1 MAEAVSSANART
13 GYAIGLRTTSACT
26 VVLLLAAS
34 LTAAQEP
41 ADGLKLVN
49 QGRRLNADGKQP
61 DAIRLYEQ
69 ALAID
74 PNLFEGHL
82 AMGIAL
88 DLEGRYADARGHLT
102 RAVALAPPESKVTA
116 LNAMA
121 VSYAFE
127 RKADQGAEFYRQAY
141 DLESAERPAS
151 AAEAANA
158 LGRLYLESG
167 NTKQAR
173 RWYETGYET
182 ARRQRD
188 EPASQLDL
196 WQFRWLHAQA
206 RIAARDG
213 HRRDS
218 RTKLAEAKALV
229 AKSPS
234 LQDQATALAYLTGYV
249 ELYAGDAQA
258 ALGALSG
265 ADQQDPFVV
274 MLEARAAEK
283 TGDHT
288 KAQEFWR
295 AVLTFNG
302 HSLQNAFARPE
313 ARQRVRP

>member
-1 MAEAVSSANART
+1 MST
-13 GYAIGLRTTSACT
+13 FG
-26 VVLLLAAS
+26 
-34 LTAAQEP
+34 AQEASDP
-41 ADGLKLVN
+41 LKLVT
-49 QGRRLNADGKQP
+49 QGRRLNAAGKQA
-61 DAIRLYEQ
+61 DAIALYDR
-69 ALAID
+69 ALAAD

-82 AMGIAL
+82 ALGIAL
-88 DLEGRYADARGHLT
+88 DLEGRYADARSHLT
-102 RAVALAPPESKVTA
+102 RAIALAPQDTKLNA

-127 RKADQGAEFYRQAY
+127 RKADQGAEFYRQGY
-141 DLESAERPAS
+141 DMESAERPAS
-151 AAEAANA
+151 AAEVANA

-196 WQFRWLHAQA
+196 WHFRWIHAQA

-213 HRRDS
+213 HRREA
-218 RTKLAEAKALV
+218 RTKLAEAQALV
-229 AKSPS
+229 AKSPA
-234 LQDQATALAYLTGYV
+234 LQDQATAVAYLAGYV
-249 ELYAGDAQA
+249 ELYAGDAHA
-258 ALGALSG
+258 ALAALAG

-283 TGDHT
+283 TGDRT
-288 KAQEFWR
+288 KAQDFWR
-295 AVLTFNG
+295 RVLTFNG

-313 ARQRVRP
+313 ARQALR

>member
-1 MAEAVSSANART
+1 MRAALVLSLALCVSAP
-13 GYAIGLRTTSACT
+13 
-26 VVLLLAAS
+26 
-34 LTAAQEP
+34 AAQEP
-41 ADGLKLVN
+41 TDPLKLVQ
-49 QGRRLNADGKQP
+49 QGRRLNAAGKQP
-61 DAIRLYEQ
+61 DAIRLFEQ
-69 ALAID
+69 ALAAD
-74 PNLFEGHL
+74 PNLFEAHL

-88 DLEGRYADARGHLT
+88 DLEGRYTDARGHLT
-102 RAVALAPPESKVTA
+102 RAIALAPPDGKLPA

-188 EPASQLDL
+188 EPASQLEL
-196 WQFRWLHAQA
+196 WQFRWIHAQA

-213 HRRDS
+213 HRRDA
-218 RTKLAEAKALV
+218 RTKLAESQALV
-229 AKSPS
+229 ANSPA
-234 LQDQATALAYLTGYV
+234 LRDQATALAYLTGYV
-249 ELYAGDAQA
+249 ELYAGDAHA
-258 ALGALSG
+258 ALAALAG

-283 TGDHT
+283 TGDHA
-288 KAQEFWR
+288 KAQDFWR
-295 AVLTFNG
+295 TVLTFNG

>member
-1 MAEAVSSANART
+1 MRALSSLCLGFLLVAN
-13 GYAIGLRTTSACT
+13 
-26 VVLLLAAS
+26 
-34 LTAAQEP
+34 LTAGQEP
-41 ADGLKLVN
+41 ADPLKLVT
-49 QGRRLNADGKQP
+49 QGRRLNTAGKQP

-102 RAVALAPPESKVTA
+102 RAIALAPPESKVTA
-116 LNAMA
+116 LNATA

-151 AAEAANA
+151 AAEEANA

-188 EPASQLDL
+188 EPASQLAL

-206 RIAARDG
+206 RIAAREN
-213 HRRDS
+213 HRREA
-218 RTKLAEAKALV
+218 RTKLAEAQALV
-229 AKSPS
+229 AKSPA

-249 ELYAGDAQA
+249 ELFAGDAHA
-258 ALGALSG
+258 ALAALAG

-283 TGDHT
+283 TRDHT
-288 KAQEFWR
+288 KAQDFWR

-313 ARQRVRP
+313 ARERIRH

>member
-1 MAEAVSSANART
+1 MR
-13 GYAIGLRTTSACT
+13 
-26 VVLLLAAS
+26 AS
-34 LTAAQEP
+34 LVLFLGLLVSTVAAQEP
-41 ADGLKLVN
+41 VDSLKLVQ
-49 QGRRLNADGKQP
+49 QGRRLNAAGNQAE
-61 DAIRLYEQ
+61 AITLFEK
-69 ALAID
+69 ALAANPD
-74 PNLFEGHL
+74 LFEGHL
-82 AMGIAL
+82 ALGIAL
-88 DLEGRYADARGHLT
+88 DLDGRYADARGHLT
-102 RAVALAPPESKVTA
+102 RAIALASPDDKLAA

-141 DLESAERPAS
+141 DMESVERPAS
-151 AAEAANA
+151 AAEEANA

-188 EPASQLDL
+188 ELASQLDL
-196 WQFRWLHAQA
+196 WHFRWVHAQA

-213 HRRDS
+213 RRRDA
-218 RTKLAEAKALV
+218 RTKLAEAQALV
-229 AKSPS
+229 AKRPA

-249 ELYAGDAQA
+249 ELYVGDAHA
-258 ALGALSG
+258 ALAALAG

-283 TGDHT
+283 TGDHAR
-288 KAQEFWR
+288 AQDFWR
-295 AVLTFNG
+295 TVLTFNG

-313 ARQRVRP
+313 ARQQVRR

>member
-1 MAEAVSSANART
+1 
-13 GYAIGLRTTSACT
+13 LRTTAAFT
-26 VVLLLAAS
+26 LALLLVAN

-41 ADGLKLVN
+41 ADPLKLVT
-49 QGRRLNADGKQP
+49 QGRRLNAAGKQP
-61 DAIRLYEQ
+61 EAIRLYEQ
-69 ALAID
+69 ALATD

-88 DLEGRYADARGHLT
+88 DLEGHYADARGHLT
-102 RAVALAPPESKVTA
+102 RAIALAPPEGKLTA

-127 RKADQGAEFYRQAY
+127 RNADQGAQFYRQAY

-188 EPASQLDL
+188 EPASQLAL
-196 WQFRWLHAQA
+196 WQLRWLHAQA
-206 RIAARDG
+206 RIAAREN
-213 HRRDS
+213 HRREA
-218 RTKLAEAKALV
+218 RTKLAEAQALV
-229 AKSPS
+229 AKSPA
-234 LQDQATALAYLTGYV
+234 LQDQAPALAYLTGYV
-249 ELYAGDAQA
+249 ELYAGDPHA
-258 ALGALSG
+258 ALAALAG
-265 ADQQDPFVV
+265 ADQRDPFVV

-288 KAQEFWR
+288 KAQDFWR
-295 AVLTFNG
+295 TVLTFNG

>member
-1 MAEAVSSANART
+1 
-13 GYAIGLRTTSACT
+13 LRITSACT
-26 VVLLLAAS
+26 LVLLLVAS
-34 LTAAQEP
+34 LAAAQEP
-41 ADGLKLVN
+41 ADPLKLVN
-49 QGRRLNADGKQP
+49 QGRRLNAAGKQP
-61 DAIRLYEQ
+61 EAIGLYEQ

-102 RAVALAPPESKVTA
+102 RAIALAPTENKVTA

-127 RKADQGAEFYRQAY
+127 RKADQGAEFYQQAY

-151 AAEAANA
+151 AAEEANA

-167 NTKQAR
+167 ITKQAR

-188 EPASQLDL
+188 EPASQLAL

-206 RIAARDG
+206 RIAAREN
-213 HRRDS
+213 HRREA
-218 RTKLAEAKALV
+218 RTKLAEAQALV
-229 AKSPS
+229 AKSPA

-249 ELYAGDAQA
+249 ELYAGDPHA
-258 ALGALSG
+258 ALAALAG

-283 TGDHT
+283 TGDHA
-288 KAQEFWR
+288 KAQDFWR
-295 AVLTFNG
+295 TALAFNG
-302 HSLQNAFARPE
+302 HSLQNAFARPA
-313 ARQRVRP
+313 ARERIRH

>member
-1 MAEAVSSANART
+1 V
-13 GYAIGLRTTSACT
+13 ILCL
-26 VVLLLAAS
+26 VAAS
-34 LTAAQEP
+34 SSAQEP
-41 ADGLKLVN
+41 ADPLKLIT
-49 QGRRLNADGKQP
+49 QGRRLTAAGKQP

-69 ALAID
+69 ALAVD

-88 DLEGRYADARGHLT
+88 DLQGHYAEGREHLT
-102 RAVALAPPESKVTA
+102 RAIALAPPEGKLTA

-127 RKADQGAEFYRQAY
+127 RKADLGAEFYRQAY

-151 AAEAANA
+151 AAEEANA

-167 NTKQAR
+167 NAKQAR

-188 EPASQLDL
+188 EPASQLEL

-213 HRRDS
+213 HRRDA
-218 RTKLAEAKALV
+218 RTKLAEAQALV
-229 AKSPS
+229 AKSPA
-234 LQDQATALAYLTGYV
+234 LQDQTAAVAYLTGYV
-249 ELYAGDAQA
+249 ELYAGDAHA
-258 ALGALSG
+258 ALAALAG

-274 MLEARAAEK
+274 MLEASAADK
-283 TGDHT
+283 TGDHA
-288 KAQEFWR
+288 KAQDFWR
-295 AVLTFNG
+295 TVLEFNG

-313 ARQRVRP
+313 ARQRIRP